1 MEKKCLNCNE
11 YRRCKDS
18 YASWIFF
25 IIGLIATIAI
35 RAVTIL
41 MNVNSVYGK
50 IAWYVGVLG
59 FLVFFVYKFKINHAR
74 HKLINE
80 ANLVDK
86 IVDKK
91 ELTDDEYKLIGSLL
105 CGISSTK
112 EKINYFFIFML
123 SALALVLALYMDFLK

>member
-59 FLVFFVYKFKINHAR
+59 FLVFFVYKFKVNQSR